1 MAGRGRTLRERIS
14 DRLRRLDSRLHINH
28 GRRSEWFWVIPLA
41 GFAVTAAILIVA
53 GAMTGVWAA
62 EYIPTALIEG
72 LVIAGLF
79 LACLSPDAAPADGG
93 PGDRGPDTEP
103 SPAPPQFDPTVWVAL
118 LADSDVDAVRSDVDD
133 YARRP
138 VTVTSSSSLN

>member
-1 MAGRGRTLRERIS
+1 MAGHGRTLREGIS
-14 DRLRRLDSRLHINH
+14 DRLRRLDRRLHINH

-41 GFAVTAAILIVA
+41 GFAVTAAILVVA

-62 EYIPTALIEG
+62 EYIPTALVEG

-79 LACLSPDAAPADGG
+79 LACLSPDAAPTDGG

-118 LADSDVDAVRSDVDD
+118 LADADVDAVGSDE
-133 YARRP
+133 AKEEP
-138 VTVTSSSSLN
+138 VGAAH

>member
-14 DRLRRLDSRLHINH
+14 DRLRRLDRRLHINH
-28 GRRSEWFWVIPLA
+28 GRRSEWFWVIPLG
-41 GFAVTAAILIVA
+41 GFALTAAILVVA
-53 GAMTGVWAA
+53 GATTGVWAA

-79 LACLSPDAAPADGG
+79 LACLSPDTAPTDGD

-118 LADSDVDAVRSDVDD
+118 LADSDVDSVRSHE
-133 YARRP
+133 AEEAP
-138 VTVTSSSSLN
+138 VGAAH

>member
-1 MAGRGRTLRERIS
+1 MAGHGRTLRERVS
-14 DRLRRLDSRLHINH
+14 DSLRRLDRRLHIDH

-41 GFAVTAAILIVA
+41 GFAVTAAILVVA

-62 EYIPTALIEG
+62 EYIPTALVEG

-93 PGDRGPDTEP
+93 PGDRGPDSEP
-103 SPAPPQFDPTVWVAL
+103 SPTPPQFDPTLWVVL
-118 LADSDVDAVRSDVDD
+118 LADADVDTGRSDEAKEELVG
-133 YARRP
+133 APR
-138 VTVTSSSSLN
+138 

>member
-62 EYIPTALIEG
+62 EYIPTALVEG

-79 LACLSPDAAPADGG
+79 VACLAPETAPPDD
-93 PGDRGPDTEP
+93 PGDRGPDVEP
-103 SPAPPQFDPTVWVAL
+103 APAPPQFDATLWAAL
-118 LADSDVDAVRSDVDD
+118 LADSDGELVRTGNNAKEASP
-133 YARRP
+133 ASP
-138 VTVTSSSSLN
+138 SA